1 MGEYQNQIDLM
12 LSNQKYLMSGVN
24 TVYPSLSLGDL
35 VNKERDTQFK
45 TISNYDKL
53 QQNQTIQTRLNLA
66 NLYNEQNEVL
76 DISKKLMG
84 DNRNTYNLDFNE
96 NVEKIDQLNNV
107 ISTKNKIIKIN
118 EYEQTKKDRIIYI
131 MQKIILFL
139 ILMIV
144 PVIFMAMGYLSVI
157 IGIIFILVCA
167 IITVIVVF
175 FQMKNNEDN
184 DLVNIANKTRN
195 TAKDFAKTVVKN
207 VFPKDF
213 IKSCPSKVNPKVT
226 VQYDYNTGNEVW
238 LDNSQNVWKDGDIP
252 ENILSEDSAPK
263 NANKQ
268 EYLALSKKNEPSPY
282 YGGDVST
289 PQYTCEWTSDPAKM
303 TDMNLG
309 PNNPKTRF
317 TSTIPCEYY
326 PGYKT
331 ISKDSS

>member
-1 MGEYQNQIDLM
+1 MGDYQSQINSM
-12 LSNQKYLMSGVN
+12 ISNQKYLMSGVN

-35 VNKERDTQFK
+35 VNKERNAQFNI
-45 TISNYDKL
+45 ISNYDKEKKN
-53 QQNQTIQTRLNLA
+53 QEIQTILNLA

-76 DISKKLMG
+76 DISKKLIG
-84 DNRNTYNLDFNE
+84 NNRDTYNLDFNE

-118 EYEQTKKDRIIYI
+118 EYEQTQKDRIIYI
-131 MQKIILFL
+131 MKKVILYL

-144 PVIFMAMGYLSVI
+144 PVIFMAMGYLPVI

-184 DLVNIANKTRN
+184 DLVNIASKTRK

-252 ENILSEDSAPK
+252 ENILREDSAPK

-282 YGGDVST
+282 YGGDTLT

-303 TDMNLG
+303 TDMSLG

>member
-1 MGEYQNQIDLM
+1 
-12 LSNQKYLMSGVN
+12 
-24 TVYPSLSLGDL
+24 
-35 VNKERDTQFK
+35 
-45 TISNYDKL
+45 
-53 QQNQTIQTRLNLA
+53 
-66 NLYNEQNEVL
+66 
-76 DISKKLMG
+76 MG

-96 NVEKIDQLNNV
+96 NVEKIDQLNNI

-139 ILMIV
+139 ILMIL

-167 IITVIVVF
+167 IITVVVVF

-282 YGGDVST
+282 YGGDALT

-303 TDMNLG
+303 TDMSLG

>member
-1 MGEYQNQIDLM
+1 MGDYQNQINSM
-12 LSNQKYLMSGVN
+12 ISNQKYLMSGVN

-35 VNKERDTQFK
+35 VNKERDIEYNIINK
-45 TISNYDKL
+45 YDIEKK
-53 QQNQTIQTRLNLA
+53 NQSIQTRLNLA
-66 NLYNEQNEVL
+66 NLYNEQNDVL

-84 DNRNTYNLDFNE
+84 NNRETYDLNFNE

-131 MQKIILFL
+131 MKKIILFL

-144 PVIFMAMGYLSVI
+144 PVILMAIGYLTIV
-157 IGIIFILVCA
+157 IGIIFILVCG

-226 VQYDYNTGNEVW
+226 VQYNYNTGNEVW

-252 ENILSEDSAPK
+252 ENILNEDSAPK

-282 YGGDVST
+282 YGGDTST

-303 TDMNLG
+303 TDMSIGTMNRG
-309 PNNPKTRF
+309 TRF

>member
-1 MGEYQNQIDLM
+1 MGDYQSQINSM
-12 LSNQKYLMSGVN
+12 ISNQKYLMSGVN

-35 VNKERDTQFK
+35 VNKERDIEFNIINK
-45 TISNYDKL
+45 YDIEKK
-53 QQNQTIQTRLNLA
+53 NQSIQTRLNLA
-66 NLYNEQNEVL
+66 NLYNEQNDVL
-76 DISKKLMG
+76 DISKKLIG
-84 DNRNTYNLDFNE
+84 NNRETYNLDFSE

-107 ISTKNKIIKIN
+107 ISTKNKIININ

-131 MQKIILFL
+131 MKKIILFL

-144 PVIFMAMGYLSVI
+144 PVILMAIGYLTIV
-157 IGIIFILVCA
+157 IGIIFILVCG

-226 VQYDYNTGNEVW
+226 VQYNYNTGNEVW

-252 ENILSEDSAPK
+252 ENILNEDSAPK

-268 EYLALSKKNEPSPY
+268 EYLALSKNNEPSPY
-282 YGGDVST
+282 YGGDAST

-303 TDMNLG
+303 TDMSIGTMNRG
-309 PNNPKTRF
+309 TRF

>member
-1 MGEYQNQIDLM
+1 MGDYQNEINSM
-12 LSNQKYLMSGVN
+12 LRNQKYLMSGVN
-24 TVYPSLSLGDL
+24 SVYPSFSLGNL
-35 VNKERDTQFK
+35 VNKERKAQLN
-45 TISNYDKL
+45 IINEYDKEKQDIKTKTL
-53 QQNQTIQTRLNLA
+53 LNLA
-66 NLYNEQNEVL
+66 NLYNEQNDVL

-84 DNRNTYNLDFNE
+84 DNRETYNIDFNE

-118 EYEQTKKDRIIYI
+118 EYEQTQKDRIIYI
-131 MQKIILFL
+131 MKKVILFL

-144 PVIFMAMGYLSVI
+144 PVIFMALGYLPVI
-157 IGIIFILVCA
+157 IGIIIILVCA

-175 FQMKNNEDN
+175 FQMKNNEGN

-238 LDNSQNVWKDGDIP
+238 LDNSQNVWRDGDIP

-282 YGGDVST
+282 YAGDALT

-303 TDMNLG
+303 TDMSLG

>member
-1 MGEYQNQIDLM
+1 MGEYQSQINSM
-12 LSNQKYLMSGVN
+12 LNNQKYLMSGVN

-35 VNKERDTQFK
+35 VNKERDAQFNIINK
-45 TISNYDKL
+45 YYKEK
-53 QQNQTIQTRLNLA
+53 QNQTIQTRLNLA
-66 NLYNEQNEVL
+66 SLYNEQNEVL

-84 DNRNTYNLDFNE
+84 NNRETYNLDFSE

-131 MQKIILFL
+131 MKKIILFL

-226 VQYDYNTGNEVW
+226 VQYNYNTGNEVW

-282 YGGDVST
+282 YGGDALT

-303 TDMNLG
+303 TDMSIGTMNRG
-309 PNNPKTRF
+309 TRF

>member
-1 MGEYQNQIDLM
+1 MGDYQSQINSM
-12 LSNQKYLMSGVN
+12 ISNQKYLMSGVN
-24 TVYPSLSLGDL
+24 TIYPSFSLGDL
-35 VNKERDTQFK
+35 VNKERDAQFNIINAYGK
-45 TISNYDKL
+45 
-53 QQNQTIQTRLNLA
+53 NQGDQRIQTRLNLA
-66 NLYNEQNEVL
+66 NLYNEQNQVL

-96 NVEKIDQLNNV
+96 NVEKIDQLNNI

-139 ILMIV
+139 ILMIL

-167 IITVIVVF
+167 IITVVVVF

-282 YGGDVST
+282 YGGDALT

-303 TDMNLG
+303 TDMSLG

>member
-1 MGEYQNQIDLM
+1 MGDYQSQINSM
-12 LSNQKYLMSGVN
+12 ISNQKYLMSGVN
-24 TVYPSLSLGDL
+24 TIYPSFSLGDL
-35 VNKERDTQFK
+35 VNKERDTQFNIINAYGK
-45 TISNYDKL
+45 
-53 QQNQTIQTRLNLA
+53 NQGDQRIQTRLNLA
-66 NLYNEQNEVL
+66 NLYNEQNQVL

-96 NVEKIDQLNNV
+96 NVEKIDQLNNI

-139 ILMIV
+139 ILMIL

-167 IITVIVVF
+167 IITVVVVF

-282 YGGDVST
+282 YGGDALT

-303 TDMNLG
+303 TDMSLG

>member
-1 MGEYQNQIDLM
+1 MGDYQSQINSILT
-12 LSNQKYLMSGVN
+12 NQKYLMSGVN

-35 VNKERDTQFK
+35 VNKERDIEYNVINK
-45 TISNYDKL
+45 YDIEKK
-53 QQNQTIQTRLNLA
+53 NQSIQTRLNLA
-66 NLYNEQNEVL
+66 NLYNEQNNVL

-84 DNRNTYNLDFNE
+84 NNRETYNLDFNE

-131 MQKIILFL
+131 MKKIVLFL
-139 ILMIV
+139 VLMIV
-144 PVIFMAMGYLSVI
+144 PIILMAIGYLTIV
-157 IGIIFILVCA
+157 IGIIFILVCG

-175 FQMKNNEDN
+175 FQMKRNEDN

-226 VQYDYNTGNEVW
+226 VQYNYNTGNEVW

-252 ENILSEDSAPK
+252 ENILNEDSAPK

-282 YGGDVST
+282 YGGDAST

-303 TDMNLG
+303 TDMSIGTMNRG
-309 PNNPKTRF
+309 TRF

>member
-1 MGEYQNQIDLM
+1 MGDYQKQISSM
-12 LSNQKYLMSGVN
+12 LSNQNFLMSGVN
-24 TVYPSLSLGDL
+24 TVYPSFSLGDL
-35 VNKERDTQFK
+35 ANKERDKEFNAIK
-45 TISNYDKL
+45 DYDQEKK
-53 QQNQTIQTRLNLA
+53 NQDIQTRLNLA
-66 NLYNEQNEVL
+66 NLYNEQINVL
-76 DISKKLMG
+76 NVSKKLMG
-84 DNRNTYNLDFNE
+84 ENRETYNSDFIE

-131 MQKIILFL
+131 MKKIILFL
-139 ILMIV
+139 VLMIV
-144 PVIFMAMGYLSVI
+144 PVILMAMGYLSVI

-175 FQMKNNEDN
+175 YQMKNNEDN

-195 TAKDFAKTVVKN
+195 TAKDFARTVVRN

-213 IKSCPSKVNPKVT
+213 IKSCPSKENPKVT

-238 LDNSQNVWKDGDIP
+238 LDNSQDVWRDGDIP
-252 ENILSEDSAPK
+252 ENNLNEDSAPK

-282 YGGDVST
+282 YGGDALT
-289 PQYTCEWTSDPAKM
+289 PQYTCEWTGDPAKM
-303 TDMNLG
+303 TDMNRG
-309 PNNPKTRF
+309 TRF
-317 TSTIPCEYY
+317 STTIPCEYY

>member
-1 MGEYQNQIDLM
+1 M
-12 LSNQKYLMSGVN
+12 K
-24 TVYPSLSLGDL
+24 
-35 VNKERDTQFK
+35 
-45 TISNYDKL
+45 
-53 QQNQTIQTRLNLA
+53 
-66 NLYNEQNEVL
+66 
-76 DISKKLMG
+76 
-84 DNRNTYNLDFNE
+84 
-96 NVEKIDQLNNV
+96 
-107 ISTKNKIIKIN
+107 
-118 EYEQTKKDRIIYI
+118 
-131 MQKIILFL
+131 KIILFL
-139 ILMIV
+139 VLMIV

-213 IKSCPSKVNPKVT
+213 IKSCPSKINPKVT

-238 LDNSQNVWKDGDIP
+238 LDNSQNVWRDGDIP
-252 ENILSEDSAPK
+252 ENILNEDSAPK

-282 YGGDVST
+282 YGGDALT

-303 TDMNLG
+303 TDMSRG
-309 PNNPKTRF
+309 PMNRGTRF

>member
-1 MGEYQNQIDLM
+1 MGEYQSQINSM
-12 LSNQKYLMSGVN
+12 IANQKYLMSGVN

-35 VNKERDTQFK
+35 VNKERDAQFK
-45 TISNYDKL
+45 IINAYDKEKQDIKTKTL
-53 QQNQTIQTRLNLA
+53 LNLA
-66 NLYNEQNEVL
+66 SLYNEQNDVL

-84 DNRNTYNLDFNE
+84 DNRETSNLDFNE

-131 MQKIILFL
+131 MKKIILFL

-144 PVIFMAMGYLSVI
+144 PIIFIAMGYLSVV

-184 DLVNIANKTRN
+184 DLVNIVNKTRN

-282 YGGDVST
+282 YGGDALT

-303 TDMNLG
+303 TDMNRG
-309 PNNPKTRF
+309 TRF

>member
-1 MGEYQNQIDLM
+1 MGEYQSQINSM
-12 LSNQKYLMSGVN
+12 IEKQKYLMSGVN

-35 VNKERDTQFK
+35 VNKERDAQFNIINK
-45 TISNYDKL
+45 YDTDK
-53 QQNQTIQTRLNLA
+53 QNQDIQTRLNLA
-66 NLYNEQNEVL
+66 NLYNEQNDVL

-84 DNRNTYNLDFNE
+84 DNRETYNIDFSE

-131 MQKIILFL
+131 MKKVILFL
-139 ILMIV
+139 ILMII
-144 PVIFMAMGYLSVI
+144 PVILMATGYLSFV

-207 VFPKDF
+207 IFPKDF
-213 IKSCPSKVNPKVT
+213 IKSCPSKENPKVT

-252 ENILSEDSAPK
+252 ENILSDDSAPN
-263 NANKQ
+263 NANKE

-282 YGGDVST
+282 YGGDALT
-289 PQYTCEWTSDPAKM
+289 PEYTCEWTSDPAKM
-303 TDMNLG
+303 TDMSIGTMNRG
-309 PNNPKTRF
+309 TRF